1 MIVNNNF
8 RTIKVEVNDK
18 KKDLP
23 NIDINL
29 FYVKEL
35 RKIKK
40 LFYVFLNNLINFIFF
55 LYNINL

>member
-40 LFYVFLNNLINFIFF
+40 LFYVFLNNLILFIF
-55 LYNINL
+55 L